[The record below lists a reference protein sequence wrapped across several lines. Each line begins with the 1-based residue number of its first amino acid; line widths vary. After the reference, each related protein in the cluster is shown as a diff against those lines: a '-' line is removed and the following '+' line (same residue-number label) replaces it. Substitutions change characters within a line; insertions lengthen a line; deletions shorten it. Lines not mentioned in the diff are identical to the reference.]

1 MCVKFCTELNGVR
14 TQTYE
19 MIKTAFQEVAITC
32 TSIFFYWFYC
42 FQNGCTSVAGDQHSA
57 HPPSSRNDKVL
68 AEVLDLVG
76 EDQRLTIREVVEEVG
91 VSFGS
96 CQSILTK

>member
-1 MCVKFCTELNGVR
+1 M
-14 TQTYE
+14 
-19 MIKTAFQEVAITC
+19 
-32 TSIFFYWFYC
+32 
-42 FQNGCTSVAGDQHSA
+42 AGDQHSA

-76 EDQRLTIREVVEEVG
+76 EDQRLTIREVAEEVG

-96 CQSILTK
+96 CQSILPKDLSIRCFSKVCPAAVDSGPEGVLPL